1 MASSGVWEIVILGK
15 TPTLDGVCQILFFT
29 ILILF
34 HIIMPNV
41 GIFAS
46 IANSLMLVVTDVIVT
61 ILVVNHLDVI
71 GRCFL
76 SCG

>member
-1 MASSGVWEIVILGK
+1 MA
-15 TPTLDGVCQILFFT
+15 DG
-29 ILILF
+29 
-34 HIIMPNV
+34 
-41 GIFAS
+41 

-61 ILVVNHLDVI
+61 ILVVTHLDVI

>member
-1 MASSGVWEIVILGK
+1 MASSGVWGIVILDK

-34 HIIMPNV
+34 DIIMPNV

-46 IANSLMLVVTDVIVT
+46 MF
-61 ILVVNHLDVI
+61 H
-71 GRCFL
+71 
-76 SCG
+76 